1 MWPIGPGRRGEAF
14 AAATRQREGFVSG
27 ADQCAGPGEVGE
39 QEHPCPVSSSR
50 QRLAAPYGIGEPLDD
65 GVELRPAR
73 RER

>member
-39 QEHPCPVSSSR
+39 QEHPCPVSSGR
-50 QRLAAPYGIGEPLDD
+50 QRLAALDGIGEPFDE

>member
-1 MWPIGPGRRGEAF
+1 MANRPGAAAKL
-14 AAATRQREGFVSG
+14 AAATRQREGFASG

-39 QEHPCPVSSSR
+39 QEHPCPVSGR
-50 QRLAAPYGIGEPLDD
+50 QRLAALDGIGEPFDE

>member
-1 MWPIGPGRRGEAF
+1 LWPIGPGRRGEAF

-39 QEHPCPVSSSR
+39 QEHPCPVSGR
-50 QRLAAPYGIGEPLDD
+50 QRLAALDGIGEPFDE